1 MGKVPIKKRLPV
13 EPSDGCFGSSNPTA
27 IMARV
32 CLNRRSAQDHVAPNM
47 RPVISTQWH
56 SSETLNGPFWLARR
70 LTSNFTRIPLY
81 SFTAGRTLNGPFW
94 MHRNLCIS
102 ANPQWTV
109 LAVQLGEPLTGRF
122 WDGVLC
128 PSPPLFGCEYGAWH
142 DSTYTATTLACWCT
156 QFLRRLR
163 TTPSGL
169 GNSSNGVT
177 VPLRPSGSRSPGLE
191 LVRTCLFGVQTRSF

>member
-1 MGKVPIKKRLPV
+1 
-13 EPSDGCFGSSNPTA
+13 
-27 IMARV
+27 
-32 CLNRRSAQDHVAPNM
+32 M

-109 LAVQLGEPLTGRF
+109 LAVQPGNPLRATELRF
-122 WDGVLC
+122 LQFRIWMAFFVHL
-128 PSPPLFGCEYGAWH
+128 PNFGCEYGAWH

-163 TTPSGL
+163 AT
-169 GNSSNGVT
+169 
-177 VPLRPSGSRSPGLE
+177 R
-191 LVRTCLFGVQTRSF
+191 VRTWHQLQWGHCASAPIRFS